1 MDNVI
6 EKSRRAMDK
15 KEWNA
20 EHYTQIKVSVD
31 KKVAAAFKKAC
42 IDSSVSMAE
51 VLAAFMVDYTQG
63 DAKTK
68 NIYSRNEVVSLA
80 TKRQRRNR
88 AKYHINGLE
97 QIKAAEEASRDN
109 IPSNLQNSMVFDK
122 AENTISLL
130 DEAIDLIASAFD

>member
-1 MDNVI
+1 
-6 EKSRRAMDK
+6 MDK